1 MSLFVPPLR
10 PPGAV
15 DEETFLRKCVRCGK
29 CVTACPHE
37 SIELGGVLG
46 RSRRT
51 PQVRPRE
58 NPATSA

>member
-10 PPGAV
+10 PPGAM

-37 SIELGGVLG
+37 SIELAGGLG
-46 RSRRT
+46 ARGARRRCA
-51 PQVRPRE
+51 PAE